1 MRMQLTTIEDLSPQ
15 IEDALQRVVAGRD
28 MPFYQMMTYHMG
40 WTGEPG
46 EPVPARTNPRA
57 LGALCLLACR
67 AAGGDATF
75 ALPAAAAIELVV
87 GFCEIHAD
95 VQAGTPTRDGRDTV
109 WWKWGPAQAIN
120 AGDGM
125 HALARLALFGLQDA
139 GLSAEATFRSVQ
151 VLDEAS
157 LRTCEGRFL
166 DLQAQERIDLG
177 LDEYLEMVRL
187 KSGSLAACAARL
199 GALAASAD
207 ARVLDALASSG
218 ESLGVAWQLREDV
231 RLFWDLSPSGSE
243 PYPEVANKM
252 KLLPVVYAFSN
263 ANANQKRRMGEFYFK
278 RVLEPSDVGRLREL
292 VDEMEVRDA
301 CEELIEGYRERYA
314 QGLAAADVSEEG
326 RAAILALSDEL
337 TG

>member
-1 MRMQLTTIEDLSPQ
+1 MQLTTIDDLSAQ
-15 IEDALQRVVAGRD
+15 VEDALKDAVTGRD
-28 MPFYQMMTYHMG
+28 MPLYEMMAYHLG
-40 WTGEPG
+40 WSAEPG
-46 EPVPARTNPRA
+46 EHGPARPRLRA

-67 AAGGDATF
+67 ASGGDARL
-75 ALPAAAAIELVV
+75 ALPAAATVELVV
-87 GFCEIHAD
+87 NFCEIHED
-95 VQAGTPTRDGRDTV
+95 VQAGAPARGVRETV

-125 HALARLALFGLQDA
+125 HALARLTLFGLQDA
-139 GLSAEATFRSVQ
+139 GLSAEATFRAVQ

-177 LDEYLEMVRL
+177 LDEYLQMVRL

-207 ARVLDALASSG
+207 AGVSEALASCG
-218 ESLGVAWQLREDV
+218 QSLGIAWQLREDV
-231 RLFWDLSPSGSE
+231 RLFWDQSQEGSN
-243 PYPEVANKM
+243 PYPEVSNKM

-278 RVLEPSDVGRLREL
+278 RVLEPDDVGRLREL
-292 VDEMEVRDA
+292 VDEMAVRDA
-301 CEELIEGYRERYA
+301 CEELIARYRDDSARA
-314 QGLAAADVSEEG
+314 LADAGVSEEG
-326 RAAILALSDEL
+326 RAAIQALSDEL
-337 TG
+337 IR

>member
-1 MRMQLTTIEDLSPQ
+1 MQLTSIEDLSTQ
-15 IEDALQRVVAGRD
+15 VEDALKDAVAGRD
-28 MPFYQMMTYHMG
+28 LPLYDMMAYHLG

-46 EPVPARTNPRA
+46 DPGPARPRFRA

-67 AAGGDATF
+67 AAGGDTRL
-75 ALPAAAAIELVV
+75 ALPAAAAVELVV
-87 GFCEIHAD
+87 NFCEIHAD
-95 VQAGTPTRDGRDTV
+95 VQAGAPVRGVRETV

-120 AGDGM
+120 SGDGM
-125 HALARLALFGLQDA
+125 HALARLTLFGLQDT
-139 GLSAEATFRSVQ
+139 GLSAEDTFRAVQ

-177 LDEYLEMVRL
+177 LDEYLEMTRL
-187 KSGSLAACAARL
+187 KSGSLAGCAARL

-207 ARVLDALASSG
+207 ERVSDALAACG

-231 RLFWDLSPSGSE
+231 RLFWDVSPGGSE

-278 RVLEPSDVGRLREL
+278 RVLEPSDVGSLREL
-292 VDEMEVRDA
+292 VDEMAVRDA
-301 CEELIEGYRERYA
+301 CEELIARYREESA
-314 QGLAAADVSEEG
+314 EALASADVSEEG
-326 RAAILALSDEL
+326 RTAIQALSDEL
-337 TG
+337 TGRG